1 MRMTCGFEGMFAG
14 RTKETK
20 GRPDSQ
26 EFHFHFDEHIF
37 AVVYILEFLPK
48 IYFTKKILMALKK
61 NLKTS
66 ELQG

>member
-1 MRMTCGFEGMFAG
+1 MTCGFEGMFAG

-37 AVVYILEFLPK
+37 AVVYVLEFLQR
-48 IYFTKKILMALKK
+48 FTSQKRF
-61 NLKTS
+61 
-66 ELQG
+66 